1 MNKTLKISLYV
12 FIAIVAVATCI
23 VSYVSYF
30 LPNVGEAENITIER
44 TPERIERGRY
54 LANYV
59 TVCIDCH
66 SVRDYSKY
74 AAPFTLGTEGQG
86 GECFDQR
93 FGFPGVFYSKNITPY
108 ALGNW
113 TDGEI
118 FRAITTGVNKNG
130 KALFPVMPYHYY
142 GQLDREDIYSII
154 AYLRTMP
161 SIKNDVAE
169 SKPDFPFSIIGN
181 LIPKTANFQTRPSES
196 DTVAYG
202 KYMLTASGCAECHT
216 KDDKGQIIPELALGG
231 GREFSTPA
239 GILRSPNLTP
249 HEDGLKDWTA
259 ELFVG
264 RFKMYEDTAYHSP
277 TLSEKDFN
285 TIMPWTQYSKM
296 SESDLRAI
304 FKYLQ
309 TVKPIAGRPVMF
321 EKI

>member
-1 MNKTLKISLYV
+1 MKKPLRILLFAV
-12 FIAIVAVATCI
+12 IAALFIIIGI
-23 VSYVSYF
+23 VSYVSF
-30 LPNVGEAENITIER
+30 LLPNVGEAENITIER

-59 TVCIDCH
+59 TVCVDCH
-66 SVRDYSKY
+66 STRDYSKY
-74 AAPFTLGTEGQG
+74 AAPPIAGTEGQG

-93 FGFPGVFYSKNITPY
+93 YGFPGTFYSKNITPY
-108 ALGNW
+108 ALSNW

-142 GQLDREDIYSII
+142 GQLDREDLYSII
-154 AYLRTMP
+154 AYLRTIP
-161 SIKNDVAE
+161 SIKNDIAE

-181 LIPKTANFQTRPSES
+181 LIPKKANCQTRPAES

-202 KYMLTASGCAECHT
+202 KYLLTASGCAECHT
-216 KDDKGQIIPELALGG
+216 KDENGQIIPELILGG
-231 GREFSTPA
+231 GRAFSTPA

-249 HEDGLKDWTA
+249 HEDGLKEWTA

-277 TLSEKDFN
+277 TLTGKDLN

-296 SESDLRAI
+296 KESDLRAI
-304 FKYLQ
+304 FRYLQ
-309 TVKPIAGRPVMF
+309 TVKPIAGRPVVF